1 MRRAGTAMMPD
12 ADRGGNMFVFQLA
25 QMQQKRPEELFA
37 GGVTKLQG
45 QQAQQIAQMLKEN
58 YSVMHAAMMGK
69 G

>member
-1 MRRAGTAMMPD
+1 
-12 ADRGGNMFVFQLA
+12 MFVFQLA